1 MTSPHAAVK
10 SSPHSRS
17 QRKPRCNKEAP
28 AQTSINKWVSPF
40 HQSLV
45 FMCAERMSRE
55 SLTYWLSGQDVGL
68 MPPLFHCLRPRLRLL
83 LRGFA
88 AKQAWLVLWLSKSV
102 FLSDHE
108 LTRVSHAFSFLFFFF
123 RSYCF
128 ISFPM
133 LFLMTSLVSLLSP
146 CHFEVHLLLG
156 FIKSNLLSFSFVI
169 CVTIQHI
176 FAKSNVVEL
185 LFHVSLKV
193 LPLLFRS

>member
-68 MPPLFHCLRPRLRLL
+68 MPPLFHCLRPHLRLL

-108 LTRVSHAFSFLFFFF
+108 LTRVSHAFSFLFFFPF
-123 RSYCF
+123 
-128 ISFPM
+128 
-133 LFLMTSLVSLLSP
+133 
-146 CHFEVHLLLG
+146 
-156 FIKSNLLSFSFVI
+156 
-169 CVTIQHI
+169 
-176 FAKSNVVEL
+176 L
-185 LFHVSLKV
+185 LFYFFSHAFSNDLPCLFTFS
-193 LPLLFRS
+193 LPLWGPPAFRFHKVQFA